1 MLFLQLLE
9 GMALVALTAYIFSHS
24 LTFKNLI
31 KNSISFKDKIIMIIF
46 FSVLSILGT
55 YSGVNIEPHAIA
67 NTRPI
72 GAIVAG
78 MVGGPVVGVI
88 VGAIAGVHRYTL
100 GGFTALA
107 CGIATVIEGLTGG
120 IVKLYIKDKNFSI
133 RMAFIGGLIA
143 EILQMLLILLIAKP
157 FSQGITLEKVIA
169 LPMII
174 VNSLGVVIF
183 MDIIK
188 RIKIEYA
195 RTGAIQAQKVLA
207 ISKQTL
213 SYMRMGLNKNTADNI
228 VKIIYKIGLVRG
240 VFIADKKDFLAYCGE
255 PISEVL
261 LINNLGCILSQ
272 SSYKVIKFR
281 DNIKDEV
288 FYCVPLLINKNEF
301 EGILGLKVEN
311 GKNIDSYFIE
321 FCQEL
326 GNLLST
332 QVELYK
338 LNKLAEGV
346 QAAELKALRAQ
357 IHPHFFFNA
366 LNTISS
372 FCRTDSMKAKNLI
385 LDLSNYFRK
394 TLKRDEDFVTL
405 NEEIELIQSYL
416 HIEQARFG
424 PRLKLYFNIPE
435 EILNFKIPVFL
446 LQPLVENSIKH
457 GIHDKKDGGSVFI
470 NAENT
475 SKNIIFKVSDT
486 GIGMEPKRYEEVITK
501 WPGIGLKNVNDRLK
515 LLYGPQYGLDIK
527 SVYNE
532 GTQIKI
538 IIPKG

>member
-1 MLFLQLLE
+1 MLYLQLME

-24 LTFKNLI
+24 RTFKNLI
-31 KNSISFKDKIIMIIF
+31 KNNISFKDKIIMIIF

-55 YSGVNIEPHAIA
+55 YIGVNIEPHAIA

-78 MVGGPVVGVI
+78 MMGGPVVGII
-88 VGAIAGVHRYTL
+88 VGVIAGTHRYTL

-120 IVKLYIKDKNFSI
+120 LIKVYLKEKNFSI
-133 RMAFIGGLIA
+133 RVAFIGGLIA
-143 EILQMLLILLIAKP
+143 EIFQVLLILLIAKP
-157 FSQGITLEKVIA
+157 LDQSIA
-169 LPMII
+169 LEEAIAFPMII

-188 RIKIEYA
+188 RIKVEYA
-195 RTGAIQAQKVLA
+195 RTGAIQAQRVLA

-213 SYMRMGLNKNTADNI
+213 FYMRMGLNKNTADNI
-228 VKIIYKIGLVRG
+228 VKIIYEIGILQG
-240 VFIADKKDFLAYCGE
+240 VFITDKKALLAYCGE
-255 PISEVL
+255 SLSENL
-261 LINNLGCILSQ
+261 LINNLSSVFSQ
-272 SSYKVIKFR
+272 KSYKVIKFK
-281 DNIKDEV
+281 DNFKDEV
-288 FYCVPLLINKNEF
+288 FYCVPLIINENEF
-301 EGILGLKVEN
+301 EGILGLKVKSE
-311 GKNIDSYFIE
+311 KDLDSYFIE

-326 GNLLST
+326 GSLLST
-332 QVELYK
+332 QIELYK

-366 LNTISS
+366 LNTISC
-372 FCRTDSMKAKNLI
+372 FCRTDPMKAKDLI

-405 NEEIELIQSYL
+405 KEEIELIQSYL

-424 PRLKLYFNIPE
+424 PRLKVYFNIPE

-457 GIHDKKDGGSVFI
+457 GIHDKKDGGCVFI

-475 SKNIIFKVSDT
+475 SENIIFEVSDT
-486 GIGMEPKRYEEVITK
+486 GIGMKPQKYEEVITK
-501 WPGIGLKNVNDRLK
+501 WPGIGLKNVNDRLI
-515 LLYGPQYGLDIK
+515 LLYGPQYAVDIK
-527 SVYNE
+527 SIYNE

>member
-1 MLFLQLLE
+1 MLYLQLME

-24 LTFKNLI
+24 RTFKNLI

-55 YSGVNIEPHAIA
+55 YIGVNIEPHAIA

-78 MVGGPVVGVI
+78 MMGGPVVGII
-88 VGAIAGVHRYTL
+88 VGAIAGAHRYTL
-100 GGFTALA
+100 GGFTAVA

-120 IVKLYIKDKNFSI
+120 LIKVYLKDKNFSI
-133 RMAFIGGLIA
+133 RVAFIGGLIA
-143 EILQMLLILLIAKP
+143 EIFQMLLILLIAKP
-157 FSQGITLEKVIA
+157 LDQSLALEKAIA

-188 RIKIEYA
+188 RIKVEYA
-195 RTGAIQAQKVLA
+195 RTGAIQAQRVLA
-207 ISKQTL
+207 ISKETL
-213 SYMRMGLNKNTADNI
+213 FYMRMGLNKNTADNI
-228 VKIIYKIGLVRG
+228 VKIIYEIGIVQG
-240 VFIADKKDFLAYCGE
+240 VFIADKEDFLAYCGE
-255 PISEVL
+255 PLSEAL
-261 LINNLGCILSQ
+261 LINNLGSVLSQ
-272 SSYKVIKFR
+272 NSNKVIKFR
-281 DNIKDEV
+281 NNLKNEV
-288 FYCVPLLINKNEF
+288 FYCVPLLIKKNEF
-301 EGILGLKVEN
+301 EGIIGLKV
-311 GKNIDSYFIE
+311 KNEKDIDSYFIE
-321 FCQEL
+321 FCLEL
-326 GNLLST
+326 ASLLST
-332 QVELYK
+332 QIELYK

-366 LNTISS
+366 LNTISC
-372 FCRTDSMKAKNLI
+372 FCRTDPMKAKNLI

-405 NEEIELIQSYL
+405 KEEIELIESYL

-424 PRLKLYFNIPE
+424 PRLKVYFNIPV

-457 GIHDKKDGGSVFI
+457 GIHDKKDGGCVYI

-475 SKNIIFKVSDT
+475 TENIIFEVSDT
-486 GIGMEPKRYEEVITK
+486 GVGMEPKKYEEVITK

-515 LLYGPQYGLDIK
+515 LLYGPQYGVDIK

>member
-1 MLFLQLLE
+1 ME

-24 LTFKNLI
+24 RTFKNLI

-55 YSGVNIEPHAIA
+55 YIGVNIEPHAIA

-78 MVGGPVVGVI
+78 MMGGPVVGII
-88 VGAIAGVHRYTL
+88 VGAIAGAHRYTL
-100 GGFTALA
+100 GGFTAVA

-120 IVKLYIKDKNFSI
+120 LIKVYLKDKNFSI
-133 RMAFIGGLIA
+133 RVAFIGGLIA
-143 EILQMLLILLIAKP
+143 EIFQMLLILLIAKP
-157 FSQGITLEKVIA
+157 LDQSLALEKAIA

-188 RIKIEYA
+188 RIKVEYA
-195 RTGAIQAQKVLA
+195 RTGAIQAQRVLA
-207 ISKQTL
+207 ISKETL
-213 SYMRMGLNKNTADNI
+213 FYMRMGLNKNTADNI
-228 VKIIYKIGLVRG
+228 VKIIYEIGIVQG
-240 VFIADKKDFLAYCGE
+240 VFIADKEDFLAYCGE
-255 PISEVL
+255 PLSEAL
-261 LINNLGCILSQ
+261 LINNLGSVLSQ
-272 SSYKVIKFR
+272 NSNKVIKFR
-281 DNIKDEV
+281 NNLKNEV
-288 FYCVPLLINKNEF
+288 FYCVPLLIKKNEF
-301 EGILGLKVEN
+301 EGIIGLKV
-311 GKNIDSYFIE
+311 KNEKDIDSYFIE
-321 FCQEL
+321 FCLEL
-326 GNLLST
+326 ASLLST
-332 QVELYK
+332 QIELYK

-366 LNTISS
+366 LNTISC
-372 FCRTDSMKAKNLI
+372 FCRTDPMKAKNLI

-405 NEEIELIQSYL
+405 KEEIELIESYL

-424 PRLKLYFNIPE
+424 PRLKVYFNIPV

-457 GIHDKKDGGSVFI
+457 GIHDKKDGGCVYI

-475 SKNIIFKVSDT
+475 TENIIFEVSDT
-486 GIGMEPKRYEEVITK
+486 GVGMEPKKYEEVITK

-515 LLYGPQYGLDIK
+515 LLYGPQYGVDIK

>member
-1 MLFLQLLE
+1 MLFLQLMEKMSLI
-9 GMALVALTAYIFSHS
+9 ALAAYIYSHS

-31 KNSISFKDKIIMIIF
+31 KDSIGFKDKVIMIIF

-55 YSGVNIEPHAIA
+55 YIGVDIEPHALA

-78 MVGGPVVGVI
+78 MVGGPIVGII
-88 VGAIAGVHRYTL
+88 VGAIAGTHRYML

-107 CGIATVIEGLTGG
+107 CGIATVVEGLTGG
-120 IVKLYIKDKNFSI
+120 LIKLYLKDKNINI
-133 RMAFIGGLIA
+133 RAAFISGLIA
-143 EILQMLLILLIAKP
+143 EIFQMLIILFIARP
-157 FSQGITLEKVIA
+157 LDQSLALEKAIA
-169 LPMII
+169 FPMII

-188 RIKIEYA
+188 RIKVEYA
-195 RTGAIQAQKVLA
+195 RTGAIQAQRVLA

-213 SYMRMGLNKNTADNI
+213 FYMRMGLNKNTADNI
-228 VKIIYKIGLVRG
+228 VKIIYEIGSLGG
-240 VFIADKKDFLAYCGE
+240 VFIADKKDLLAYCGE
-255 PISEVL
+255 PLSEEL
-261 LINNLGCILSQ
+261 LIDNLGSIFSQ
-272 SSYKVIKFR
+272 NSYKVIKFKANLR
-281 DNIKDEV
+281 DEV
-288 FYCVPLLINKNEF
+288 FYCVPLVIKESEF
-301 EGILGLKVEN
+301 EGILGLKVKSE
-311 GKNIDSYFIE
+311 KDIDSYFIE
-321 FCQEL
+321 FCREL
-326 GNLLST
+326 GSLLST
-332 QVELYK
+332 QIELYK
-338 LNKLAEGV
+338 LNKLAQGV
-346 QAAELKALRAQ
+346 QTAELKALRAQ

-372 FCRTDSMKAKNLI
+372 FCRTDPMKAKDLI

-405 NEEIELIQSYL
+405 KEEIDLIESYL
-416 HIEQARFG
+416 HIEQARVG
-424 PRLKLYFNIPE
+424 PRLKVYFNIPA
-435 EILNFKIPVFL
+435 EILSFKIPAFL

-457 GIHDKKDGGSVFI
+457 GIHNKKNGGCVFI

-475 SKNIIFKVSDT
+475 SENIIFEVSDT
-486 GIGMEPKRYEEVITK
+486 GMGMDSQKYEEVITK

-527 SVYNE
+527 SVYSE
-532 GTQIKI
+532 GTQIKL